1 MSQTVMID
9 VQNLYHDYEGQGD
22 HAVRDVSFSIEQG
35 EIFGF
40 LGPSGA
46 GKSTVQNLIIGLLPL
61 QRGQILFQDQ
71 PIKALRSEFF
81 NRIGVSFEH
90 PNLYGKLTGYENLKY
105 YAGLFRVPTEDP
117 LRLLDMVGLQ
127 DAVHKRA
134 ANYSKG
140 MKQRLVFARAL
151 LNDPEFLFLDE
162 PTAGLDPN
170 LASNIKEIIR
180 RKRQEG
186 KTVFLTTHNMYI
198 ADELCDRV
206 AFINE
211 GQIVAM
217 DTPRNLKLQYGERS
231 VAVEYR
237 ENGSGSS
244 EVQSA
249 VLSLENERDRARFN
263 TILNEHEV
271 QTVHSQEATLEQT
284 FIKITGRRLT

>member
-1 MSQTVMID
+1 MNQTVMVD
-9 VQNLYHDYEGQGD
+9 VQNLYHDYEGQGRY
-22 HAVRDVSFSIEQG
+22 AVRDVSFSIKQG

-46 GKSTVQNLIIGLLPL
+46 GKSTVQNVMIGLLPL
-61 QRGQILFQDQ
+61 QQGQILFQEQ
-71 PIKALRSEFF
+71 PVKELRSEFF

-105 YAGLFRVPTEDP
+105 YAGLFSVPTEDP
-117 LRLLDMVGLQ
+117 SKLLDMVGLQ
-127 DAVHKRA
+127 DAMHKRA

-170 LASNIKEIIR
+170 LASDIKEIIR
-180 RKRQEG
+180 RKREGG

-231 VAVEYR
+231 VRVEYR
-237 ENGSGSS
+237 ENGSGPS
-244 EVQSA
+244 ELQSA
-249 VLSLENERDRARFN
+249 VLSLENEEDRARFN
-263 TILNEHEV
+263 KILNEKEV
-271 QTVHSQEATLEQT
+271 QTIHSQEATLEQT
-284 FIKITGRRLT
+284 FIQITGRGLT